1 MITIFK
7 KPKIYRFYK
16 NEIGWFI
23 DLKWFP
29 FNKSYL
35 AMIGGA
41 EEFLD
46 ILSKKDSEIY
56 LKVSSKKFNKISTSI
71 SENVINRSFL
81 FKLKYGTFYQKLI
94 KNKLQQIY
102 LCPVTILIFGW
113 YPKKIYYEIIQPL
126 TFNELKVGMKI
137 KHDGDNGII
146 TECLDSHNIHVV
158 FGNSSLGL
166 FCLDKKCGK
175 NNKIYKK

>member
-29 FNKSYL
+29 LNKAYL

-41 EEFLD
+41 DEFLD
-46 ILSKKDSEIY
+46 ILSKKEDEIY

-71 SENVINRSFL
+71 SENVINRGFF

-102 LCPVTILIFGW
+102 LGPVTILIFGW

-126 TFNELKVGMKI
+126 SFEEIKVGMEI
-137 KHDGDNGII
+137 KHDGDIGII
-146 TECLDSHNIHVV
+146 DEIQDIHNIFIKFVNKGSGYV
-158 FGNSSLGL
+158 
-166 FCLDKKCGK
+166 CLDKNCAFD
-175 NNKIYKK
+175 KIYKS